1 MLKLWLIYQP
11 DHKQRF
17 KEVKNMKIAIVGATG
32 EVGRMMITCLEESGV
47 RLETLDLYASAR
59 SEGTILYY
67 SDQPVK
73 VQVLTQDAML
83 KHYDYVFF
91 SAGAGI
97 ARTFAPIA
105 AEASEI
111 VIDNSSGFRKEEDI
125 PLVVPQVNGD
135 LLEGYTG
142 IVANPNCSTI
152 QIVLPLAVL
161 DKLFGL
167 QKLVVSTYQSVSGSG
182 HQGIITLRKQ
192 RKGSS
197 DKGIY
202 PHIIDQNVIP
212 QIGAF
217 LDSGYCQE
225 EEKMNFESRKILRL
239 PLLMVSAT
247 TVRVPV
253 EYGHSVSVYAE
264 FKDKVDLRQAEKALS
279 ESAGIVYYP
288 NTYVTPLDL
297 GNSND
302 SHTCRLRLGTDEHSL
317 AFWNVGHN
325 VRLGAAANAV
335 GIFLQHAR
343 FAGKL

>member
-1 MLKLWLIYQP
+1 
-11 DHKQRF
+11 
-17 KEVKNMKIAIVGATG
+17 MKIAIVGATG
-32 EVGRMMITCLEESGV
+32 EVGRMMITCLQESGV
-47 RLETLDLYASAR
+47 QLESLELYASVR
-59 SEGTILYY
+59 SQGSVLYY
-67 SDQPVK
+67 NDQPLK
-73 VQVLTQDAML
+73 VQVLTEDAML

-111 VIDNSSGFRKEEDI
+111 VIDNSSGFRREEDI

-135 LLEGYTG
+135 LLEGYSG

-192 RKGSS
+192 RKGIP

-202 PHIIDQNVIP
+202 PQIIDQNVIP

-225 EEKMNFESRKILRL
+225 EEKMHLESRKILRL
-239 PLLMVSAT
+239 PKLMVSAT

-264 FKDKVDLRQAEKALS
+264 FDSEVNLKQAEASLS
-279 ESAGIVYYP
+279 QAEGIAYYP

-302 SHTCRLRLGTDEHSL
+302 SHTCRLRLGTDNKSL

-343 FAGKL
+343 FSGRL